1 MPAATKSAAGPSVD
15 DIFPSTI
22 QLQFIADCASPRSTT
37 KLLMWLK
44 DSAKQSL
51 YNSPANEGANTLAV
65 ASRSSCTRGCWK
77 LTASDHH
84 TWYVSYRTNIT
95 PKRDDGE
102 RRSVRA
108 TRKFKTEA
116 EAKQFAEEIIKGGW
130 SAIAGTLNPHTP
142 KKTVASTK
150 ILDWIAGKH

>member
-1 MPAATKSAAGPSVD
+1 
-15 DIFPSTI
+15 
-22 QLQFIADCASPRSTT
+22 
-37 KLLMWLK
+37 
-44 DSAKQSL
+44 
-51 YNSPANEGANTLAV
+51 LAV
-65 ASRSSCTRGCWK
+65 ASRGTFTRALLEVER
-77 LTASDHH
+77 LTDHH

-116 EAKQFAEEIIKGGW
+116 EAKRFAEEIIKDGW

-142 KKTVASTK
+142 KKTVASTQ